1 MNSPAIATI
10 LRQPFLPHQQN
21 RNQNLKKRPQISIQ
35 TNNSKSTI
43 DTTVQWTSSISR
55 HCRSGCILEA
65 ALEFTRMRL
74 YGTNPSHITFVTLLS
89 GCADFPS
96 NNVMV
101 STALLDMY
109 AKFGRMDL
117 ATVVFD
123 GCDFWTA
130 LLNGFVKRDYF
141 EEALEYFRVMQI
153 SGVEP
158 DYLTIISVLNVCAN
172 VRTLGIGLWM
182 HRYVPKQDFKDN
194 VRVCNNLMDV
204 YSRFGCIEFARQ
216 VFQRMHKRTLVSWNS
231 IIVGFAVN
239 GFVGEALEYFNLMQ
253 KGVFKTD
260 EVSFTGA
267 LTACSH
273 AGLIED
279 GLQYFDIMK
288 KIYRVSPQIEHHG
301 CIVDL

>member
-1 MNSPAIATI
+1 
-10 LRQPFLPHQQN
+10 
-21 RNQNLKKRPQISIQ
+21 
-35 TNNSKSTI
+35 
-43 DTTVQWTSSISR
+43 
-55 HCRSGCILEA
+55 
-65 ALEFTRMRL
+65 
-74 YGTNPSHITFVTLLS
+74 
-89 GCADFPS
+89 
-96 NNVMV
+96 
-101 STALLDMY
+101 
-109 AKFGRMDL
+109 
-117 ATVVFD
+117 
-123 GCDFWTA
+123 
-130 LLNGFVKRDYF
+130 
-141 EEALEYFRVMQI
+141 MQI

-194 VRVCNNLMDV
+194 VRVCNTLMDV

-288 KIYRVSPQIEHHG
+288 KIYRVSPQIEHHERLEDALNVVENMPMEPNEVVLACRTEG
-301 CIVDL
+301 DVVLAERLMKYLVDLESDHIYSMKTSSLVMQLSLCHNMESL

>member
-1 MNSPAIATI
+1 MIDGYMGHGNIESAVKMLDEMPVRDAISGLLCLMGLLREII
-10 LRQPFLPHQQN
+10 LRKHW
-21 RNQNLKKRPQISIQ
+21 SI
-35 TNNSKSTI
+35 
-43 DTTVQWTSSISR
+43 
-55 HCRSGCILEA
+55 
-65 ALEFTRMRL
+65 
-74 YGTNPSHITFVTLLS
+74 
-89 GCADFPS
+89 
-96 NNVMV
+96 
-101 STALLDMY
+101 
-109 AKFGRMDL
+109 
-117 ATVVFD
+117 
-123 GCDFWTA
+123 
-130 LLNGFVKRDYF
+130 F
-141 EEALEYFRVMQI
+141 E
-153 SGVEP
+153 
-158 DYLTIISVLNVCAN
+158 
-172 VRTLGIGLWM
+172 TLGIGLWM

-194 VRVCNNLMDV
+194 VRVCNTLMDV